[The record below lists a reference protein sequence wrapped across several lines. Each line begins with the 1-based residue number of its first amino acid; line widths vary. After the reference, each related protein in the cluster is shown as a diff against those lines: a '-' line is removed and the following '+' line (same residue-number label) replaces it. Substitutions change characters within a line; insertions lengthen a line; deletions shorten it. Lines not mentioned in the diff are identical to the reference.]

1 MIASRNN
8 GTFMQSCLFF
18 FLNIKFCMNENE
30 NINGQSPFLD
40 ILDNKTL
47 YKKDAQSWG
56 WTHGQ
61 TRQESQPL
69 RLIKASKQPEH
80 VKGRRCTCGI
90 GGAWRLARSVAAPSP
105 EAADPATGSGCLK
118 VGRTTGKTASQ
129 TPAGRSSPRP
139 SHLWTLSVS
148 PDLRV
153 LHWLQP
159 ENKWCFFFLTLKWEH
174 LKEIHL

>member
-1 MIASRNN
+1 
-8 GTFMQSCLFF
+8 
-18 FLNIKFCMNENE
+18 MNENE
-30 NINGQSPFLD
+30 NINGQSSFLD

-69 RLIKASKQPEH
+69 RLIQASKQPEH
-80 VKGRRCTCGI
+80 VKGRQCTCGR

-148 PDLRV
+148 PHLRV

-159 ENKWCFFFLTLKWEH
+159 ENKWCFFLTLKWEH
-174 LKEIHL
+174 LNEIHL